1 MADWSSIDWNNTK
14 AALWRARS
22 QSLKSVTALDTIVLD
37 DLTGIDRQKRLL
49 VENTEQHVRGEGG
62 NHVLLWGSR
71 GTGKSSLI
79 RALINAYADQGLR
92 IVQIEKEDLADLPFI
107 VDELRELP
115 FRFVVFCD
123 DLSFEEG
130 EYQYK
135 ALKTVIDGSIE
146 LPPENV
152 RVYATSNRRHL
163 VSEKSSDNAP
173 TSVTER
179 EIHYGDTV
187 EEKLSLADRFG
198 LWLSFYP
205 ISIQNY
211 LGVIEFKLG
220 RELTE
225 VETRQATLFAR
236 NRASHSARTAQQF
249 IKQM

>member
-1 MADWSSIDWNNTK
+1 MFDWASCK

-22 QSLKSVTALDTIVLD
+22 QSLKAVTQLDAVTLD
-37 DLTGIDRQKRLL
+37 DLTGIDRQKRML
-49 VENTEQHVRGEGG
+49 VENTEQHLRGEGG

-71 GTGKSSLI
+71 GTGKSTLM
-79 RALINAYADQGLR
+79 RALINAYGDQGLR
-92 IVQIEKEDLADLPFI
+92 VLQIEKEDLADLPYL
-107 VDELRELP
+107 VDDLRELP
-115 FRFVVFCD
+115 YRFVVFCD

-163 VSEKSSDNAP
+163 VTEKQSDNSP
-173 TSVTER
+173 TAVTER
-179 EIHYGDTV
+179 EIHYGDVV

-205 ISIQNY
+205 ISIQQY
-211 LGVIEFKLG
+211 LDVIQFKLG
-220 RELTE
+220 RELTT
-225 VETRQATLFAR
+225 VETRQATLYAR

-249 IKQM
+249 IKQMTDND